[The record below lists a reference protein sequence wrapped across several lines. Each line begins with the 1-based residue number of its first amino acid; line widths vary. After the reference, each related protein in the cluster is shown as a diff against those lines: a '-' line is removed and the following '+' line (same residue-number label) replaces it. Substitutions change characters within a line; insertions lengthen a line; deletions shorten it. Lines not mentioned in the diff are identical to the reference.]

1 MLHVAVAGV
10 AISITLLPEQS
21 CRHSLTTS
29 VFLCQVGEATSTTL
43 RAFTVCGEG
52 QLHDLHSKLHLNH
65 PEGQANQLHK

>member
-10 AISITLLPEQS
+10 AILPTALPEQS
-21 CRHSLTTS
+21 CRHSLTNFFI
-29 VFLCQVGEATSTTL
+29 VCQVGEATNTTL

-52 QLHDLHSKLHLNH
+52 QLHDLHSKLLLNH